1 MKEGDY
7 PLTDVNDE
15 VEGLAGQLEDLIG
28 VCAKLQ
34 SENAELRSNRQQL
47 EQDNAH
53 LLDRN
58 REAKHRID
66 QIIDRLRASG
76 VT

>member
-28 VCAKLQ
+28 VCAK
-34 SENAELRSNRQQL
+34 
-47 EQDNAH
+47 
-53 LLDRN
+53 
-58 REAKHRID
+58 
-66 QIIDRLRASG
+66 
-76 VT
+76 

>member
-15 VEGLAGQLEDLIG
+15 VDGLAGQLEDLIG

-34 SENAELRSNRQQL
+34 SENSEL

-66 QIIDRLRASG
+66 QIIDRLRASE
-76 VT
+76 VA

>member
-1 MKEGDY
+1 MKDGDY

-15 VEGLAGQLEDLIG
+15 VDGLAGQLEDLIG
-28 VCAKLQ
+28 VCSKLQ
-34 SENAELRSNRQQL
+34 SENSELRTNRQQL
-47 EQDNAH
+47 EQDNAQ

-66 QIIDRLRASG
+66 QIIDRLRASDIA
-76 VT
+76 

>member
-1 MKEGDY
+1 MKDGDY

-15 VEGLAGQLEDLIG
+15 VDGLAGQLEDLIG
-28 VCAKLQ
+28 VCSKLQ
-34 SENAELRSNRQQL
+34 SENSELRTNRQQL

-53 LLDRN
+53 LLGRN

-66 QIIDRLRASG
+66 QIIDRLRASDIA
-76 VT
+76 